1 MLSRFKRDVC
11 FSRFSKN
18 VAAIFFASETI
29 EMAVTIIVFK
39 IHWFAA
45 LLSGP
50 DFIGESSHRISVSIL
65 SLVTMGRMC
74 VNRLKTCHVILLV
87 YYLSRNILGMENV
100 SFVWFSIEL
109 TFGCRPFP
117 FVLLKIDGLCY
128 VQSPNQFT
136 VSFLKSITF

>member
-1 MLSRFKRDVC
+1 MLFKI
-11 FSRFSKN
+11 FLKMWQQFFLPAKLSKWLSQLL
-18 VAAIFFASETI
+18 F
-29 EMAVTIIVFK
+29 FK

-65 SLVTMGRMC
+65 SLVTMGRMW

-87 YYLSRNILGMENV
+87 YYLSRNILGIENV

-117 FVLLKIDGLCY
+117 FALLKIDGLCY